1 MATEQAL
8 ECARCGGR
16 FKVRGLFG
24 CPTCRERGRLE
35 PLEMA
40 YDLAAARDG
49 LAAALR
55 PGGRAPGLDH
65 GGVWRWRALLPRV
78 GVELTLGE
86 GRTPL
91 LASQV
96 AGPALGLGRLLLKYE
111 GAGPTGSYKDRYQAV
126 AIAAAKGLG
135 FSRVFCASTGNHGT
149 AAAAYARLAGL
160 AALVLLHEEAPLA
173 FDEAIQCYGGTV
185 GRVPPG
191 ERDGLMRE
199 LVEAGWFPATC
210 LAPLPIPNPF
220 GAEGYKTIA
229 YELVE
234 QLERPP
240 DAVVLPVGAG
250 DGYYGVAKGFAEL
263 TAVGLTGAG
272 PRLFAVQ
279 PVGADPLARA
289 AASDAA
295 EVRPLEAA
303 ARSPALSI
311 REAATGAHALRA
323 ARASGGTAVAVED
336 AETLRAA
343 RLLADEGLIVDVAS
357 AAAVAGAARLARDGL
372 VEAGQTVVAVLTA
385 SGARWPRPFGYELG
399 GRLVRG
405 SADDVRRVL
414 GLG

>member
-1 MATEQAL
+1 LATDQSLA
-8 ECARCGGR
+8 CARCGQR
-16 FKVRGLFG
+16 FAVGGLFG
-24 CPTCRERGRLE
+24 CPACRERGRLE
-35 PLEMA
+35 PLEME
-40 YDLAAARDG
+40 YDLEAARPS
-49 LAAALR
+49 LPTALS
-55 PGGRAPGLDH
+55 GAGAPGLDD
-65 GGVWRWRALLPRV
+65 GGVWRWRALLPRL

-91 LASQV
+91 LTSRV
-96 AGPALGLGRLLLKYE
+96 AGPTLGLGRLLLKYE

-126 AIAAAKGLG
+126 SIAAAKGLG
-135 FSRVFCASTGNHGT
+135 FARVFCASTGNHGT

-160 AALVLLHEEAPLA
+160 GALVLLHEEAPTA

-185 GRVPPG
+185 GRVPPD

-210 LAPLPIPNPF
+210 LAPLPVPNPF

-234 QLERPP
+234 QIGGPP

-263 TAVGLTGAG
+263 AALGLIATR
-272 PRLFAVQ
+272 PRMFAVQ
-279 PVGADPLARA
+279 PAGADPLARA
-289 AASDAA
+289 AAADAA
-295 EVRPLEAA
+295 EVVPLERVAP
-303 ARSPALSI
+303 SLALSI
-311 REAATGAHALRA
+311 REAATGTHALRA
-323 ARASGGTAVAVED
+323 GRASGGTALAVED

-372 VEAGQTVVAVLTA
+372 VEAGQTVVALLTA
-385 SGARWPRPFGYELG
+385 SGARWPRPLGYELG

-405 SADDVRRVL
+405 SAADVRRVI
-414 GLG
+414 G